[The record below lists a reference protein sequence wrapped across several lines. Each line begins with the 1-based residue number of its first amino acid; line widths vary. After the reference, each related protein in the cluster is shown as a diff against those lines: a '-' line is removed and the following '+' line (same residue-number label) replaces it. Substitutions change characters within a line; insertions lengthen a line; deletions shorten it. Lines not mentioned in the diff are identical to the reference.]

1 MATIYKDGIKFSKSF
16 WPFVDEQECEGCRF
30 LDYVGEADG
39 QDIDRHIC
47 KMPPEFE
54 DEFLF
59 NDMDEEKVPPCF
71 KEE

>member
-1 MATIYKDGIKFSKSF
+1 MATIYKDGIKFAKNF
-16 WPFVDEQECEGCRF
+16 WPFVDEQECEGCKF

-59 NDMDEEKVPPCF
+59 NDMDEDKIPPCF
-71 KEE
+71 KE

>member
-1 MATIYKDGIKFSKSF
+1 MATIYTDGIKFSKNF

>member
-1 MATIYKDGIKFSKSF
+1 MATIYKDGVKFAKNF
-16 WPFVDEQECEGCRF
+16 WPFVDPQECEGCKF
-30 LDYVGEADG
+30 LDYVGEVDG
-39 QDIDRHIC
+39 QEVDRNIC

-59 NDMDEEKVPPCF
+59 NDMDEEKIPPCF

>member
-1 MATIYKDGIKFSKSF
+1 MATIYKDGIKFSKNF
-16 WPFVDEQECEGCRF
+16 WPFVEEQDCEGCRF

>member
-1 MATIYKDGIKFSKSF
+1 MATIYKDGIKFSKNF